1 MSSAEG
7 AVSVY
12 DEVLYP
18 SAVFPQT
25 HPNRLATVA
34 FLRGMNPAPIHH
46 CRVLE
51 LGCGVGS
58 NLTAMAFHLPESDF
72 VGLDLAR
79 RPIAS
84 GQAFALK
91 LGLQNIELHS
101 MNVRDATL
109 ERFGRFDFIIA
120 HGLYSWVPELVRERI
135 LAICREMLNP
145 HGVAY
150 ISYN

>member
-79 RPIAS
+79 RPIVTGKAS
-84 GQAFALK
+84 ISE
-91 LGLQNIELHS
+91 LGLRNISLLS
-101 MNVRDATL
+101 MD
-109 ERFGRFDFIIA
+109 
-120 HGLYSWVPELVRERI
+120 
-135 LAICREMLNP
+135 
-145 HGVAY
+145 
-150 ISYN
+150 

>member
-1 MSSAEG
+1 MSTGGPISA
-7 AVSVY
+7 Y

-18 SAVFPQT
+18 AAVFPQT

-34 FLRGMNPAPIHH
+34 FLRGVEPAPVSR

-72 VGLDLAR
+72 IGLDLAK
-79 RPIAS
+79 RPIVT
-84 GQAFALK
+84 GQASISE
-91 LGLQNIELHS
+91 LGLRNISLLS
-101 MNVRDATL
+101 MDVCDATI

-120 HGLYSWVPELVRERI
+120 HGLYSWVSEPVRE
-135 LAICREMLNP
+135 
-145 HGVAY
+145 
-150 ISYN
+150 